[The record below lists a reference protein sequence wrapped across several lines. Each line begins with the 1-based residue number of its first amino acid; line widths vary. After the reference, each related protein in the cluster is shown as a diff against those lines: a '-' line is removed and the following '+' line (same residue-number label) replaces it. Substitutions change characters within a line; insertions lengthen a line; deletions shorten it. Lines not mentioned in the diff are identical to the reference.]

1 MWSAQATAE
10 GLTLLVADNKTGYFG
25 VKLDQTGRPLPKPY
39 EARVKRGGKNVNLG
53 SFATAEARGGG
64 AVHRANAGGAGGGAE
79 GCSGAT
85 ADERGGTAAG
95 AGGGADA
102 ARGR

>member
-1 MWSAQATAE
+1 MFSDFAAKFTKWAAARRRCE
-10 GLTLLVADNKTGYFG
+10 VLRL
-25 VKLDQTGRPLPKPY
+25 Y
-39 EARVKRGGKNVNLG
+39 EA
-53 SFATAEARGGG
+53 ATSTAA
-64 AVHRANAGGAGGGAE
+64 

-102 ARGR
+102 ARGREQDGLLRREPPQSRQA